1 MTSKNCDCADAGR
14 FIAEYS
20 AWLWSCGATCA
31 RIDKNARRIAAAFGY
46 NAHITVMPRHVS
58 VMLGNESSGGQRLY
72 AWPVEPCG
80 INFAMNAALSS
91 LSWKISDDRMS
102 LDEATTLFHYITSC
116 NYDSHLKTILLTS
129 LANASFCR
137 LFGGDATA
145 MLVVFIATFVGYT
158 TRILLLARKID
169 IRIAFYLCALISSVI
184 CSAAEVFDWG
194 ATPQIA
200 LASSVLYLI
209 PGVPYINAAND
220 LIDRHY
226 LCAMSRFTD
235 ACVLTAALS
244 CGLCTGIFIT
254 GIRYI

>member
-1 MTSKNCDCADAGR
+1 MTSKSCDCADAGR

-58 VMLGNESSGGQRLY
+58 VMLGNEFSGGQRLY

-102 LDEATTLFHYITSC
+102 LDEATALFHYITSC

-184 CSAAEVFDWG
+184 CSAAELFDWG

-244 CGLCTGIFIT
+244 CGLYTGIFIT